1 MKCKIFFRYDKYYF
15 TVFTFFQRRKQAT
28 DTFAGAEIHLMMKLS
43 DLEFITD
50 FYGTLLNF

>member
-1 MKCKIFFRYDKYYF
+1 MKCKIFFRYDKYFF